1 MRACVGCKRKGE
13 NEEFIRFVE
22 FEGRLLPDLTRKL
35 PGRGYNVCPT
45 YKCIKDFIK
54 RKFRG
59 KKNPDEIYSQTVKA
73 LKDYI
78 LHLISLCHKTGIT
91 VIGQDE
97 IKKLKRPEGVLI
109 LAEDLS
115 PRTKERLKRENW
127 LTLEDLFTS
136 EEIGNA
142 IRKDRRVGA
151 LFVEKTGLGRKLY
164 ENARKLKSLNPS
176 QREGPQSF

>member
-1 MRACVGCKRKGE
+1 MRACAGCKRRDE
-13 NEEFIRFVE
+13 TEEFIRFVE
-22 FEGRLLPDLTRKL
+22 FEGELLPDLTRKL

-59 KKNPDEIYSQTVKA
+59 RKNPDEIYERTVKA

-78 LHLISLCHKTGIT
+78 LHLISLSHKTGIT

-97 IKKLKRPEGVLI
+97 IKKLRSCEGTLI

-115 PRTKERLKRENW
+115 PKTKERLKREEW
-127 LTLEDLFTS
+127 LTLEDVFNS

-142 IRKDRRVGA
+142 LRRERRAGA
-151 LFVEKTGLGRKLY
+151 LFVERVGLGRKLY
-164 ENARKLKSLNPS
+164 ENVRKLKSLLS
-176 QREGPQSF
+176 K